1 MSAQRERESTSWR
14 DPEFARSWAAGD
26 RMGDFL
32 ALPRAMAASVVGLDD
47 STPRVIVD
55 VGSGPGAFLAVF
67 LRKFPR
73 ARGVWFDVSEAM
85 LEEARVELGPL
96 IERVE
101 FRLGD
106 MAEFGDSGLPLGVDA
121 VITSRA
127 LHHLGAAGIAT
138 FYSDAANHLAPGGWL
153 INLDQVGLE
162 TNWQRRLGAVR
173 PQFVPP
179 NQSRT
184 HHDHSGALPSID
196 DHLNALAAAGIR
208 DVDVPWRAFWTVL
221 LMGRASRR

>member
-1 MSAQRERESTSWR
+1 MSAQREREPASWR

-32 ALPRAMAASVVGLDD
+32 ALPRAMAASVVALEDRM
-47 STPRVIVD
+47 PRVIVD

-67 LRKFPR
+67 LKKFPR

-85 LEEARVELGPL
+85 LEKARVELGPL

-106 MAEFGDSGLPLGVDA
+106 MAEFGDAGLPLGVDA
-121 VITSRA
+121 IITSRA

-162 TNWQRRLGAVR
+162 AKWQRRLGAVR
-173 PQFVPP
+173 PQIIPP

-184 HHDHSGALPSID
+184 HHDHPAVLPSID
-196 DHLNALAAAGIR
+196 DHLNALTAAGVP